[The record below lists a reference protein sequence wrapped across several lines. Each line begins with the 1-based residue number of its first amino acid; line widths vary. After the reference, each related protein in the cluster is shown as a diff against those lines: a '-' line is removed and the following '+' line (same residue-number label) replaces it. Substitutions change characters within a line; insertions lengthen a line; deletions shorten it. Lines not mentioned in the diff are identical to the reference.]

1 MAVRIRLKKMGRKKR
16 PFYRLV
22 AIDSRKRRDG
32 LEIERLGWYDPL
44 KNENSL
50 DIQSMTC
57 SKNECIG
64 QYSSE
69 LKPFMV
75 SIKKLNNHIIQLIR
89 KNSIEYSFSSS
100 LDLGRV
106 INHNYAVIIDID
118 ETVLDNSNYQV
129 MLNETGDSFSQES
142 WSKWVQEE
150 DANLVPGSKDFLDKV
165 RDDGIRV
172 IYISNRMHSNLQ
184 PTIGNFKKL
193 GIYSEDDIY
202 LLRKDRADK
211 KPIRRGEV
219 FSGIERMDDYPIF
232 NVIAF
237 LGDAYGD
244 FPEGS
249 KYEWGKHNFIFPNP
263 MYGKW

>member
-1 MAVRIRLKKMGRKKR
+1 MFFVCFWIRIWFLISSLPNDVRWVRESKEYKALCENIFNSAYSEIITNIKSLK
-16 PFYRLV
+16 P
-22 AIDSRKRRDG
+22 
-32 LEIERLGWYDPL
+32 EIVLYPNFVRSL

-57 SKNECIG
+57 SKKECIG

-75 SIKKLNNHIIQLIR
+75 NIKKLNNHIIQLIR

-142 WSKWVQEE
+142 WSKWVQKE

-184 PTIGNFKKL
+184 PSIN
-193 GIYSEDDIY
+193 
-202 LLRKDRADK
+202 
-211 KPIRRGEV
+211 
-219 FSGIERMDDYPIF
+219 
-232 NVIAF
+232 
-237 LGDAYGD
+237 
-244 FPEGS
+244 
-249 KYEWGKHNFIFPNP
+249 
-263 MYGKW
+263 

>member
-1 MAVRIRLKKMGRKKR
+1 M
-16 PFYRLV
+16 
-22 AIDSRKRRDG
+22 
-32 LEIERLGWYDPL
+32 
-44 KNENSL
+44 
-50 DIQSMTC
+50 
-57 SKNECIG
+57 
-64 QYSSE
+64 
-69 LKPFMV
+69 
-75 SIKKLNNHIIQLIR
+75 
-89 KNSIEYSFSSS
+89 
-100 LDLGRV
+100 

-142 WSKWVQEE
+142 WSKWVQKE

-184 PTIGNFKKL
+184 PTINNFKKL

-219 FSGIERMDDYPIF
+219 FNGIERMEDYPVF

-244 FPEGS
+244 FPEDS
-249 KYEWGKHNFIFPNP
+249 KYKWGKHNFIFPNP